1 MSHWWSVEGEV
12 GLGKVQ
18 NRAIAAERSHIMSRD
33 ITITTRELTAFEQ
46 LVLGLLCEGKSNA
59 AIARETNHTEK
70 VIENTV
76 SRSAK
81 AFNITSDGDTNTRVL
96 LALAFRTHFGDAA
109 FDRLGVPCVHFE
121 IDGEGQPICNR
132 LVH

>member
-1 MSHWWSVEGEV
+1 M
-12 GLGKVQ
+12 
-18 NRAIAAERSHIMSRD
+18 ARD
-33 ITITTRELTAFEQ
+33 ITITARELTPFEQ

-81 AFNITSDGDTNTRVL
+81 AFGITSDGDTNIRVL

-109 FDRLGVPCVHFE
+109 FDRLAGAGAELVTTEMVAFE
-121 IDGEGQPICNR
+121 WIRTAEHPDFKLLQS
-132 LVH
+132 LFK